1 MVQSN
6 DGAEKSP
13 RGHRVLVHESGHEA
27 RRGRAVPRGPLVGG
41 GGAPLGLGG
50 AGAGRGPPTRSPRH
64 PPACGTRG
72 SARRPPA
79 WRHPPV
85 TAGSLNWGV
94 SAAVSARDEDVG
106 HFDIP
111 DPMEE
116 STASLVSSSTSAYAS
131 FPVDVVV
138 YVRVQVSAECVRFPE
153 RGSLQRSSLGSL
165 GRVCL
170 SRLGGRQDPR
180 QGYVQLHV
188 CISAEKVHRALGFQ
202 NSNPIHLWQKL

>member
-1 MVQSN
+1 MMEPKRAREGIASSFTN
-6 DGAEKSP
+6 RDTRPAEAARFPAGRWWVAAGP
-13 RGHRVLVHESGHEA
+13 RRPG
-27 RRGRAVPRGPLVGG
+27 RRW
-41 GGAPLGLGG
+41 GG
-50 AGAGRGPPTRSPRH
+50 AGAANLPTRSPRH

-188 CISAEKVHRALGFQ
+188 CISAEEVHRALGFQ

>member
-1 MVQSN
+1 M
-6 DGAEKSP
+6 
-13 RGHRVLVHESGHEA
+13 
-27 RRGRAVPRGPLVGG
+27 
-41 GGAPLGLGG
+41 
-50 AGAGRGPPTRSPRH
+50 
-64 PPACGTRG
+64 
-72 SARRPPA
+72 
-79 WRHPPV
+79 
-85 TAGSLNWGV
+85 
-94 SAAVSARDEDVG
+94 SARDEDVG